1 MTDKA
6 PHTTPQSRTLRI
18 PKRWFV
24 VAAILLFA
32 AGCTEKSRN
41 PLSPNIAGPIA
52 GVSISVPALSSPLDG
67 ALVSVDDQPV
77 RVTFGN
83 GQSNGERPVLYNVRL
98 STDAEFSVVLH
109 EATEIPADPSGQT
122 SYQLPAGL
130 DPDQMYYWQAQADDG
145 ANASEPSA
153 PGSFEVYAPLEISP
167 PEIRVPGASGS
178 GTATT
183 LVINAPAI
191 GGTASNVRYE
201 LQVAEDQGFQN
212 IAASLSGSIS
222 GSSVTIDV
230 TTLLSSGQASAA
242 SATAQARSSLAS
254 GGLRGETRYHWRAR
268 ISADGREGTVVG
280 PWSARG
286 TFVTPRNASELV
298 APSPARPTGGTRASS
313 TRPDLVVRNPRVPQA
328 FGRITIRYNVAADQ
342 DFRNVISSFS
352 VPMASGATTSGRPST
367 LAKDKLYYWRVRA
380 VAGDLRGPWSAPAK
394 FRTPKGVSGGGG
406 GGGGSGTAS
415 DELDLSQVVWLHTN
429 ISGWPQTST
438 ITSVT
443 VGAPPICI
451 DHTKRGRWPAGD
463 FSGSGAIVDS
473 NVWVFAKIGGTWY
486 AATWEWI
493 RAGTTCKNF
502 GASDFRTH
510 VNGASPLSSW
520 TPRSGERIGLMVS
533 TPARLGPAGPV
544 RERSNVVLRTWP

>member
-1 MTDKA
+1 
-6 PHTTPQSRTLRI
+6 
-18 PKRWFV
+18 
-24 VAAILLFA
+24 VAATLLVA

-41 PLSPNIAGPIA
+41 PLSPNIAGPIE
-52 GVSISVPALSSPLDG
+52 GVSISAPALVSPLDG
-67 ALVSVDDQPV
+67 ALISVAEQPV

-109 EATEIPADPSGQT
+109 EASEVPADPSGQT

-145 ANASEPSA
+145 ANASAQSA
-153 PGSFEVYAPLEISP
+153 PGSFEVYTPLVIGQP
-167 PEIRVPGASGS
+167 RLRVPGASGS

-183 LVINAPAI
+183 LVINAPAL
-191 GGTASNVRYE
+191 GGAASNIRYE
-201 LQVAEDQGFQN
+201 LQVAEDQAFN
-212 IAASLSGSIS
+212 NVVVSHSGSLR
-222 GSSVTIDV
+222 GDSVTIDV
-230 TTLLSSGQASAA
+230 TSLFGSSSQSSGTSITEQSRSPQA
-242 SATAQARSSLAS
+242 ARR
-254 GGLRGETRYHWRAR
+254 LRGNTRYQWRAR
-268 ISADGREGTVVG
+268 IIADGREGTVVG

-286 TFVTPRNASELV
+286 AFTTPLDPSDLA
-298 APSPARPTGGTRASS
+298 APSPVRPTGGTTASG
-313 TRPDLVVRNPRVPQA
+313 TRPDLVVRNPRIAQA
-328 FGRITIRYNVAADQ
+328 FGTISIRYDVAADQ
-342 DFRNVISSFS
+342 GFRNVISSFS
-352 VPMASGATTSGRPST
+352 VPMASGTTTSGRPST

-380 VAGDLRGPWSAPAK
+380 VADGLRGPWSAPAK
-394 FRTPKGVSGGGG
+394 FRTPKTISGGGG
-406 GGGGSGTAS
+406 SGGGSGGGGSSGTAS
-415 DELDLSQVVWLHTN
+415 DELDLSKVVWLHTN
-429 ISGWPQTST
+429 VSGWRQTST

-443 VGAPPICI
+443 LGAPPICI
-451 DHTKRGRWPAGD
+451 DHTKRGRWPAGN

-473 NVWVFAKIGGTWY
+473 NLWVFANIGGTWY
-486 AATWEWI
+486 AATWEWL

-544 RERSNVVLRTWP
+544 HERTNVVLRTWP